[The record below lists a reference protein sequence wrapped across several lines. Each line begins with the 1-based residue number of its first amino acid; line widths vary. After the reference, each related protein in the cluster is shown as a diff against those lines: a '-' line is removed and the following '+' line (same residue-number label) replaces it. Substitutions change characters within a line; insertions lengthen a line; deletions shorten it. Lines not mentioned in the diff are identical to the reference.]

1 MKKNIAV
8 TVRYDGTRYR
18 GWQRQSST
26 GDTIQGKL
34 EAILRKMTGEEIEV
48 DGSGRT
54 DAGVHAAAQQANFR
68 IDTDLTPEEVM
79 DYMNAYLPR
88 DIGIIS
94 AREASPRF
102 HSRLNAIKKTYCYRI
117 HTGKI
122 PCIFGARYCW
132 IKGGSLD
139 TSAMRLA
146 ASHLLGKHDF
156 KSFTDLK
163 KTKKSTVRTIESID
177 IEERGDDISIT
188 FTGDSFL
195 YHMVRILTGT
205 LCEVGEGKLSPDD
218 IPGIIEA
225 EDRQKAGPLAPAE
238 GLMLMKVYY
247 D

>member
-8 TVRYDGTRYR
+8 TVQYDGTKYK
-18 GWQRQSST
+18 GWQRQSNT

-34 EAILRKMTGEEIEV
+34 ENILYKLTGQVIEV

-68 IDTDLTPEEVM
+68 IDTEMTPEEIM
-79 DYMNAYLPR
+79 DYMNTYLPK
-88 DIGIIS
+88 DIGIMS

-102 HSRLNAIKKTYCYRI
+102 HSRLNAIRKTYCYRI
-117 HTGKI
+117 HTGKV
-122 PCIFGARYCW
+122 PCIFDARYRW
-132 IKGGSLD
+132 IKVGELD
-139 TSAMRLA
+139 VNAMRLA
-146 ASHLLGKHDF
+146 ASHMLGKHDF

-163 KTKKSTVRTIESID
+163 KTKKSTVRTIDSIEITEKDGD
-177 IEERGDDISIT
+177 IDIT

-205 LCEVGEGKLSPDD
+205 LCEAGEGKISPDD
-218 IPGIIEA
+218 IPSIIDA
-225 EDRQKAGPLAPAE
+225 QDRQKAGPLAPAE